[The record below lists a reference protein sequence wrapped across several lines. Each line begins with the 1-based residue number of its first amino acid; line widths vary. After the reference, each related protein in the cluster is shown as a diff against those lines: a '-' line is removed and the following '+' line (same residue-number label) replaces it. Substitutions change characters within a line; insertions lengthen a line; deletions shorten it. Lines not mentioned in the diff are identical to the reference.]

1 MKVLMVTTSYPDF
14 EGSTRGIFIRR
25 LCRELVNQGV
35 EVVVLTPRI
44 FSQSPLFEE
53 EQGIR
58 VYRFRFPSGNTPLN
72 QREGIPFLAMCVYM
86 LTGLFTALRLIRRE
100 KPDVIHGNWI
110 VPAGLIAAVAG
121 TLTRTPVLN
130 TARGM
135 DVRVSEKGPVK
146 AFFDLAVKLSD
157 KVTVVSEAMR
167 DRECLS
173 GAEVISS
180 GVNEAFF
187 RIIPDRGS
195 LNILHT
201 RSLEKVYD
209 AETLIRAV
217 PLVLQKMPGAR
228 FIIAGSGSH
237 ESSLK
242 DLAERLGAAGHIRFA
257 GPVDHNSIAELME
270 SASVYV
276 SAAVADGTSIAL
288 MEAMAAGL
296 TPVVS
301 DIEANRSLVTHGKD
315 GYLFSPGNDR
325 DLADKIHMALS
336 PGIPFQTLD
345 RKRREIKDMICW
357 NSVAKRFM
365 SSYNQLAGNTGG

>member
-1 MKVLMVTTSYPDF
+1 MKVLMVTTSYPDD
-14 EGSTRGIFIRR
+14 GKSNRGIFIQR
-25 LCRELVNQGV
+25 LCRELVSLGV
-35 EVVVLTPRI
+35 RVIVLTPRI
-44 FSQSPLFEE
+44 FSHSPLFEQ
-53 EQGIR
+53 EQGIE
-58 VYRFRFPSGNTPLN
+58 VHRFRFPSGNTPLN

-86 LTGLFTALRLIRRE
+86 LTGLFTALHLIRRE

-121 TLTRTPVLN
+121 TLTRTPVIN

-135 DVRVSEKGPVK
+135 DVRMSEKGPVK
-146 AFFDLAVKLSD
+146 VLFDLAVKLSD

-167 DRECLS
+167 NRECLS

-217 PLVLQKMPGAR
+217 PLVVQKIPRAH

-242 DLAERLGAAGHIRFA
+242 DLAERLGAAVLEQADQLPPR
-257 GPVDHNSIAELME
+257 PEL
-270 SASVYV
+270 
-276 SAAVADGTSIAL
+276 DGFPD
-288 MEAMAAGL
+288 AAGAGAVRHRL
-296 TPVVS
+296 GGPRRGRHR
-301 DIEANRSLVTHGKD
+301 AGALV
-315 GYLFSPGNDR
+315 R
-325 DLADKIHMALS
+325 
-336 PGIPFQTLD
+336 
-345 RKRREIKDMICW
+345 
-357 NSVAKRFM
+357 
-365 SSYNQLAGNTGG
+365 

>member
-44 FSQSPLFEE
+44 FSQSPLFERE
-53 EQGIR
+53 SGIQ
-58 VYRFRFPSGNTPLN
+58 VHRFWFPSGNTPLN

-146 AFFDLAVKLSD
+146 VLFDLAVKLSD

-173 GAEVISS
+173 GTEVISS

-242 DLAERLGAAGHIRFA
+242 DLAERLGAAGHIGFA
-257 GPVDHNSIAELME
+257 GPVDHNSIAKLME

-296 TPVVS
+296 IPVVS

-315 GYLFSPGNDR
+315 GYLFSPGNEH